1 MTATTINPDDL
12 TEQQLQ
18 DLLAKKLNQKAND
31 RNAYKTIVADTVPQA
46 VALLRKT
53 SDDLTDVKAHI
64 FNLFRD
70 VLTLKASVYNIKDQ
84 QQTHTFSDDQHSI
97 TIGYR
102 VNDSWDDT
110 CHSGVQKVNEFIKSL
125 ATDADSAKLVNTI
138 FRLLKKDAKGNLRAS
153 RVIELQKMADEFNS
167 AEFKDGVDIILKSYK
182 PSRSCWFIEA
192 FYTSA
197 AGVKISLPLSISA
210 AEFPDDF
217 EFDFAQPTAATAE

>member
-12 TEQQLQ
+12 TEQQLH
-18 DLLAKKLNQKAND
+18 DLLAKKSNTKAKN
-31 RNAYKTIVADTVPQA
+31 RAAYKKIVSEVVPEA
-46 VALLRKT
+46 VVLLRKT
-53 SDDLTDVKAHI
+53 SDDLTEVKAHI

-70 VLTLKASVYNIKDQ
+70 VLTLKASAFDIKDQ
-84 QQTHTFSDDQHSI
+84 QQTHTFSDAEYSI

-110 CHSGVQKVNEFIKSL
+110 CHSGVQKVNAFIKSL
-125 ATDADSAKLVNTI
+125 AKDADSAKLVNTI

-192 FYTSA
+192 FYTST
-197 AGVKISLPLSISA
+197 AGVKTNIPLSISA
-210 AEFPDDF
+210 AEFPADF